1 MKDFNLAK
9 YLKEHN
15 LGSHGILGNYIDLQ
29 ALKEEVDNTVTI
41 ELDMS
46 WEPQFDAYAK
56 QSFDDFNIQV
66 KETDKPGTYEVTG
79 RKEDIL
85 GYLRS
90 EFYEM
95 DEESIQQYYPELLD
109 GMNEEA
115 GYGNNEPT
123 QKVPYVSTDKKL
135 DGFGDKFKQIN
146 AVEEADG
153 PPFGMPDKSEENPW
167 MDEVDGTDTYK
178 VGNWTCYYDYPGVL
192 VWSYGRVPF
201 SKLAVYATPNWE
213 DDGTT
218 PIQIDIDEETQDQ
231 MTLKQ
236 SEFVDFNEYATA
248 MKPYLSRIEDL
259 ESNWGSLAPSED
271 LAELEKPENIYADDE
286 DRLGS
291 LGASDDRMMDLGGDQ
306 IEQGIISL
314 LDDGFEPEDIL
325 DACKMLIDAQVNA
338 AMQGKKY

>member
-109 GMNEEA
+109 DEMNE
-115 GYGNNEPT
+115 GEPEGD
-123 QKVPYVSTDKKL
+123 QY
-135 DGFGDKFKQIN
+135 DGEYDSQFGPAIAN
-146 AVEEADG
+146 
-153 PPFGMPDKSEENPW
+153 
-167 MDEVDGTDTYK
+167 
-178 VGNWTCYYDYPGVL
+178 
-192 VWSYGRVPF
+192 
-201 SKLAVYATPNWE
+201 
-213 DDGTT
+213 
-218 PIQIDIDEETQDQ
+218 
-231 MTLKQ
+231 
-236 SEFVDFNEYATA
+236 
-248 MKPYLSRIEDL
+248 
-259 ESNWGSLAPSED
+259 
-271 LAELEKPENIYADDE
+271 ELEKPENIYADDE
-286 DRLGS
+286 DRYTGS
-291 LGASDDRMMDLGGDQ
+291 LAPSDDRMMDIGGDQ

-325 DACKMLIDAQVNA
+325 EACKMLIDAQVNA

>member
-56 QSFDDFNIQV
+56 QIFDDFNIQV

-109 GMNEEA
+109 DEMNE
-115 GYGNNEPT
+115 GEPEGD
-123 QKVPYVSTDKKL
+123 QY
-135 DGFGDKFKQIN
+135 DGEYDSQFGPAIAN
-146 AVEEADG
+146 
-153 PPFGMPDKSEENPW
+153 
-167 MDEVDGTDTYK
+167 
-178 VGNWTCYYDYPGVL
+178 
-192 VWSYGRVPF
+192 
-201 SKLAVYATPNWE
+201 
-213 DDGTT
+213 
-218 PIQIDIDEETQDQ
+218 
-231 MTLKQ
+231 
-236 SEFVDFNEYATA
+236 
-248 MKPYLSRIEDL
+248 
-259 ESNWGSLAPSED
+259 
-271 LAELEKPENIYADDE
+271 ELEKPENIYADDE
-286 DRLGS
+286 DRYTGS
-291 LGASDDRMMDLGGDQ
+291 LAPSDDRMMDIGGDQ

-325 DACKMLIDAQVNA
+325 EACKMLIDAQVNA
-338 AMQGKKY
+338 AMQSKKF

>member
-1 MKDFNLAK
+1 MQDNFDLKK
-9 YLKEHN
+9 YLR
-15 LGSHGILGNYIDLQ
+15 HGNKLLNENIGGYVDLRPINGLNE
-29 ALKEEVDNTVTI
+29 APMGDDMVTI

-66 KETDKPGTYEVTG
+66 KETDNPGTFEVTG

-109 GMNEEA
+109 GEMSE
-115 GYGNNEPT
+115 GEPEGD
-123 QKVPYVSTDKKL
+123 QY
-135 DGFGDKFKQIN
+135 DGEYDSKFGPAITN
-146 AVEEADG
+146 
-153 PPFGMPDKSEENPW
+153 
-167 MDEVDGTDTYK
+167 
-178 VGNWTCYYDYPGVL
+178 
-192 VWSYGRVPF
+192 
-201 SKLAVYATPNWE
+201 
-213 DDGTT
+213 
-218 PIQIDIDEETQDQ
+218 
-231 MTLKQ
+231 
-236 SEFVDFNEYATA
+236 
-248 MKPYLSRIEDL
+248 
-259 ESNWGSLAPSED
+259 
-271 LAELEKPENIYADDE
+271 ELEKPKNIYADDE

-325 DACKMLIDAQVNA
+325 DACKMLIATHS
-338 AMQGKKY
+338 QGKNF